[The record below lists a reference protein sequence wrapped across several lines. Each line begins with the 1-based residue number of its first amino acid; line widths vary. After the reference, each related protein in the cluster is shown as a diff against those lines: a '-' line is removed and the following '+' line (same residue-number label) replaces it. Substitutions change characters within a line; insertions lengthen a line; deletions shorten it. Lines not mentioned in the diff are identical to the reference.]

1 MKPGAIN
8 FFTFLQT
15 LLEQF
20 GVKKKNVTVLVNK
33 LFYHKDLEISCTGEP
48 ARAPL
53 GHPGSRQPL
62 RATRCPLAP
71 LRAGGWTGLPP
82 RSLPTSTSSHWLT
95 FKNQR
100 ASAMRKTNKNKKS
113 IPGVE
118 KLKYYCELFCT
129 VLSELFLFFLY
140 SSFFFFA
147 NHCQCQ
153 SQYQPLFN
161 LFTVASI
168 YTLQHI
174 SCSEVA
180 SCPGF

>member
-8 FFTFLQT
+8 FFTFLQK

-20 GVKKKNVTVLVNK
+20 GVKKKNVIVLVNK

-48 ARAPL
+48 ACASL

-100 ASAMRKTNKNKKS
+100 ASAMRKTNKNKNKES

-140 SSFFFFA
+140 SSFSFF
-147 NHCQCQ
+147 CQ
-153 SQYQPLFN
+153 SLPMSI
-161 LFTVASI
+161 TVLAS
-168 YTLQHI
+168 
-174 SCSEVA
+174 V
-180 SCPGF
+180 